1 MAGQYYLNKVL
12 NAPVQSTPWQHQI
25 IQDSLPTD
33 VFSRLQSQ
41 CEQFLNTDI
50 EGKLKFIFPEEFV
63 DYDIDL
69 YDEVRDVAQ
78 NILDNAKRLTKDLY
92 KKPRW
97 YDSLTVYTHISITPP
112 LPYKFDI
119 HEEGMEKI
127 WSSVTYVAPIRNVGT
142 KMYTKNDESTFV
154 AEAEWLPN
162 STFIFCGKKGV
173 TWHSYESSET
183 TNRITLNYF
192 LMSDKRGKRFI

>member
-12 NAPVQSTPWQHQI
+12 NAPVQSNPWQHQI
-25 IQDSLPTD
+25 IQDSLPYD

-41 CEQFLNTDI
+41 CEQFLNIDI

-69 YDEVRDVAQ
+69 YDEVRDIAQ
-78 NILDNAKRLTKDLY
+78 HILDNAKRLTKDLY
-92 KKPRW
+92 KNPRW

-127 WSSVTYVAPIRNVGT
+127 WSSVTYLSPIRNVGT

-162 STFIFCGKKGV
+162 STFIFCGEKGV

>member
-1 MAGQYYLNKVL
+1 MAGQYYLDKVL

-25 IQDSLPTD
+25 IQDSLPSD
-33 VFSRLQSQ
+33 VFLRLQSQ
-41 CEQFLNTDI
+41 CEQFLNLDI
-50 EGKLKFIFPEEFV
+50 EGKLKFVFPDEFN
-63 DYDIDL
+63 DYGIDM

-78 NILDNAKRLTKDLY
+78 NILDNAKLLTKDLY
-92 KKPRW
+92 AKPRW
-97 YDSLTVYTHISITPP
+97 YDSLTVYAHISITPP
-112 LPYKFDI
+112 LPYKFNI
-119 HEEGMEKI
+119 HEEGHEKI

-142 KMYTKNDESTFV
+142 KMYTQNDESTFV
-154 AEAEWLPN
+154 AEAEWKPN
-162 STFIFCGKKGV
+162 ATFIFCGQKGV

>member
-25 IQDSLPTD
+25 IQDSLQYD

-41 CEQFLNTDI
+41 CEQFLNIDI

-92 KKPRW
+92 KNPRW

-127 WSSVTYVAPIRNVGT
+127 WSSVTYVAPIKNVGT

-162 STFIFCGKKGV
+162 STFIFCGEKGV